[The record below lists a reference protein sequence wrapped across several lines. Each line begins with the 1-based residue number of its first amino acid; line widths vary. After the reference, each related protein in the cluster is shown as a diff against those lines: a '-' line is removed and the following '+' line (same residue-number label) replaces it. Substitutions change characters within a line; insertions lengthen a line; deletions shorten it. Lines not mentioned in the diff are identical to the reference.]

1 MKTLNEQLAQY
12 ASYHRDRRN
21 ILTHFV
27 GIPMI
32 VLSVSTLLAR
42 PVLGQL
48 PLGAWATV
56 DLTPSLLVSLLAAVF
71 YLRLDVRY
79 GVVMAL
85 WLAASNHLGRLL
97 ALEGTAVW
105 LGAGAG
111 LFVLGWAIQFIGH
124 AWEGRKPAF
133 VDDLIG
139 LAMGPLFVVAEAGF
153 LLGLR
158 RDVFSAVQASAG
170 KVH

>member
-1 MKTLNEQLAQY
+1 MKTLSEQLAQY

-21 ILTHFV
+21 ILSHFV

-48 PLGAWATV
+48 PLGPWGLLA
-56 DLTPSLLVSLLAAVF
+56 LTPSLLVALLAGLY
-71 YLRLDVRY
+71 YLRLDLRY
-79 GVVMAL
+79 GLVMAL
-85 WLAASNHLGRLL
+85 WLAASNHAGRLL
-97 ALEGTAVW
+97 AEQGTALW
-105 LGAGAG
+105 LGSGLG
-111 LFVLGWAIQFIGH
+111 LFAVGWAIQFIGH

-158 RDVFSAVQASAG
+158 RDVLCDVQDRTG
-170 KVH
+170 GVR

>member
-1 MKTLNEQLAQY
+1 MKTLTEQLAQY

-21 ILTHFV
+21 VLTHFV

-48 PLGAWATV
+48 ALGGYTLA
-56 DLTPSLLVSLLAAVF
+56 LTPALLVATLAAVY
-71 YLRLDVRY
+71 YLRLDLRY
-79 GVVMAL
+79 GLIMAL
-85 WLAASNHLGRLL
+85 WLAASNHVGQWLATQGTLL
-97 ALEGTAVW
+97 W

-111 LFVLGWAIQFIGH
+111 LFIIGWAIQFLGH

-133 VDDLIG
+133 IDDLVG
-139 LAMGPLFVVAEAGF
+139 LAMGPLFIVAEAGF

-158 RDVFSAVQASAG
+158 RELFSAVQASAG
-170 KVH
+170 ETH